1 MKIYFV
7 KAAAWTILT
16 CTTLFFTACSKD
28 SININ
33 IGENGTEEGQS
44 DNGTGTPDQK
54 ALITFHASIESRN
67 MTRSLSPMRKG
78 ITSSIYAFKSPVTS
92 LETRQRAFRTFE
104 QRSRLFVGK

>member
-44 DNGTGTPDQK
+44 DN
-54 ALITFHASIESRN
+54 FSCFYRE
-67 MTRSLSPMRKG
+67 
-78 ITSSIYAFKSPVTS
+78 
-92 LETRQRAFRTFE
+92 
-104 QRSRLFVGK
+104 